1 MHTEEEKFRTHI
13 QTKGLKYTNERKRI
27 LEAVLSMPSH
37 FEVDELHI
45 KMRSQ
50 YHNNVSRA
58 TIYRTLP
65 LMVEAGILREV
76 LIVDKHAHYEHT
88 SRHKHH
94 EHLIC
99 LKCGKII
106 EFVNPQLED
115 LLMSVAGDHQF
126 HVKGHKLEMTG
137 ICKDCH
143 GTGIMPDLLK

>member
-1 MHTEEEKFRTHI
+1 MDTEKDIFRSHI
-13 QTKGLKYTNERKRI
+13 ETNGLKYTPERKLI

-37 FEVDELHI
+37 FEVDDLHM

-50 YHNNVSRA
+50 SNNHVSRA

-65 LMVEAGILREV
+65 LIVEAGLLREV
-76 LIVDKHAHYEHT
+76 LFVDKHTHYEPT
-88 SRHKHH
+88 FRHKHH

-99 LKCGKII
+99 LKCGKVI

-115 LLMSVAGDHQF
+115 LIESVAKEHQF
-126 HVKGHKLEMTG
+126 KAQGHKLEMTG

-143 GTGIMPDLLK
+143 